1 MAMIDVNKSRTF
13 VYIGNGGCVIGTQ
26 KVEYKPDMRI
36 DIYGHTKV
44 ETICP
49 VKRSLPHSFNLSM
62 YPNLNEQDPASNID
76 EAATGVDRLFVESNK
91 AAMLLI
97 CSALDILRKDFSWD
111 NFKVFDDGQFFRPV
125 DDNYQTDAWY
135 DKKAVLTEDCH
146 ICRKGDIVYVGDSVT
161 DEAEDQIKFWE
172 CRYRYTDNHPGF
184 MDVFRRLW
192 DKYFHKK
199 RYEFRR
205 KGIGT
210 FSLPLT
216 GIKFLC
222 GSSVD
227 PVIKQ

>member
-1 MAMIDVNKSRTF
+1 MAIDVTKSRTF
-13 VYIGNGGCVIGTQ
+13 VYIGNGGCVVGKQ
-26 KVEYKPDMRI
+26 KVEYKPDVRI

-111 NFKVFDDGQFFRPV
+111 NFKVFDDDQFFRPV

-135 DKKAVLTEDCH
+135 DKKAVLTKDFGL
-146 ICRKGDIVYVGDSVT
+146 CRKGDIVYVGDSVP
-161 DEAEDQIKFWE
+161 DETEDRIKFWE
-172 CRYRYTDNHPGF
+172 CRYRFTDNHPGF
-184 MDVFRRLW
+184 MDVFHRLW

-210 FSLPLT
+210 FNIPLT

-227 PVIKQ
+227 QNIKK

>member
-111 NFKVFDDGQFFRPV
+111 NFKVFDDGQIFRPV

-210 FSLPLT
+210 FSVPLT

>member
-26 KVEYKPDMRI
+26 KGEYKPDMRI